1 MFNIFNLTLYS
12 ISKEIIF
19 NYLILL
25 TYGLFMLI
33 VTLLIAAFATLIER
47 KVMSS
52 VQRRR
57 GPNKIGLFGIFQP
70 IADGVKLLLKEITI
84 PSKSDVLIFIFT
96 PIYSFLLSI
105 LMWLFIPF
113 NMITQGL
120 SSEFNLLYILSIS
133 NLSVFG
139 IIFSGWSSNN
149 KYSFLGSLR
158 ASSQMISYEIA
169 FSVIWLII
177 ILINGNLNIL
187 NMVYIQTEYIVFLI
201 PLLPIYFIF
210 FIIILAETNRAPFD
224 LPEAESELVA
234 GYNVEYSGMGF
245 AFLFLA
251 EYSNIASM
259 SAIIT
264 VLFCSN
270 NLIDNDYINFLY
282 FGLKVTYH
290 VILFIIIRATL
301 PRFRYDMIMNIMW
314 KKILLFLVIMFF
326 FFFFL
331 KYSSLFNNLLIYET
345 ITYEKLDRSDN
356 LDTEDLNSNS
366 SDNNLNIDEKK
377 KTGLLESLLL
387 LFLISI
393 NPMIVILRLIF
404 GI

>member
-377 KTGLLESLLL
+377 KTGLFESLFL
-387 LFLISI
+387 LFLISF
-393 NPMIVILRLIF
+393 NPIIVILRFLF

>member
-326 FFFFL
+326 FFFFI
-331 KYSSLFNNLLIYET
+331 K
-345 ITYEKLDRSDN
+345 
-356 LDTEDLNSNS
+356 
-366 SDNNLNIDEKK
+366 
-377 KTGLLESLLL
+377 
-387 LFLISI
+387 
-393 NPMIVILRLIF
+393 IF
-404 GI
+404 KFI